1 MDMDEPTGLMSHHLR
16 QDAAAWQFMATFFTR
31 LSGHPGAHWPKPTTL
46 FGRQPDD
53 AVGDMTVRQ
62 TNRWRYPRRAIALE
76 YFYTVLGLTFTL
88 LPLALVTPL
97 QAVTGVLSGL
107 AFLFFTFGIRTALRH
122 NVFVEVS
129 DSGIT
134 LGRMLNSSWGETIPW
149 NEISELKLSY
159 FSTRRDRHGGWMQ
172 LRLRGNKR
180 TIRLDSTLDGFDK
193 LLSYAAHQVRRQGLE
208 LSSETLQ
215 NLNALGVLDASQAVA
230 FTSGDV

>member
-1 MDMDEPTGLMSHHLR
+1 
-16 QDAAAWQFMATFFTR
+16 
-31 LSGHPGAHWPKPTTL
+31 
-46 FGRQPDD
+46 
-53 AVGDMTVRQ
+53 MTVRQ
-62 TNRWRYPRRAIALE
+62 TNRWHYPRRAIALE

-193 LLSYAAHQVRRQGLE
+193 LLSHAAHQVRRQGLE
-208 LSSETLQ
+208 LSPETLQ